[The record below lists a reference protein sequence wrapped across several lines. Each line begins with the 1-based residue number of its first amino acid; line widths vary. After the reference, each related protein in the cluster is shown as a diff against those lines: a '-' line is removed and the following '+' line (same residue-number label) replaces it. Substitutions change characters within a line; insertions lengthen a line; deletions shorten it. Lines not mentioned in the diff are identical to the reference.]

1 MSSNPAS
8 AKAHPLSQVLA
19 WAALLVLTLGLPR
32 LFVICVGPHGGAHV
46 EVVHASGAC
55 CAHDAERRA
64 PADVD
69 GDAIDDDH
77 RGCTDVALGLGT
89 APLPKAVS
97 VDLEQQSYAMVF
109 GFDVTDDRP
118 DTTAGLRPPSTGPPR
133 PDRRTLLLAS
143 TVLLL

>member
-1 MSSNPAS
+1 MI
-8 AKAHPLSQVLA
+8 A

-32 LFVICVGPHGGAHV
+32 LFVICVGPNGAAHV

-55 CAHDAERRA
+55 CAHDAERSA
-64 PADVD
+64 SADVD

-77 RGCTDVALGLGT
+77 GGCTDVALGLGT

-97 VDLEQQSYAMVF
+97 VDLEHQPHAMAF
-109 GFDVTDDRP
+109 ACDVRDDRP
-118 DTTAGLRPPSTGPPR
+118 DATVGLRPPSTGPPC